1 MKGKFYYSQKTYLF
15 FFYGLLV
22 TILLSIFF
30 IYFYSFYKDTIIN
43 DAKVKSE
50 SLCKSIQ
57 NSLNN
62 ELSNIST
69 ISMNIVYSNA
79 IKKNFT
85 NFSNHYESDEINTSS
100 FSTLRENVLSIYD
113 IITAIIG
120 TFQSATQVNLYT
132 LNGTCIGSGYFQGVT
147 QVNLDNLAWYEPT
160 INKNGYK
167 HISQIDTLPNN
178 KNLYLESPK
187 YLTLTRLFYN
197 NSNEP
202 EGIVEV
208 IQDCNTIFSLILEL
222 QQKNPYTSFYIYNE
236 NNELIYPYII
246 NSNDDINYLNLIKE
260 NSLAPSSAKFI
271 KTNDNNEFLI
281 SYEKLEQYDW
291 RIIISEPKSF
301 VLESLYSFKIS
312 FLVIIFISVC
322 CTLVLCFIISSRITS
337 PLSKLSHET
346 IKVTLN
352 NVLSENKS
360 IISPIDS
367 NIEEISE
374 LYIAFINMYNKL
386 RDSSHEILLLKSE
399 ETKAKLQATQ
409 SFINPHFLYNSLT
422 NISIMAEE
430 NMNEDIIRMCDALC
444 SYSRYITTSYE
455 TIVPLIEEVS
465 STEQYIECMK
475 IRYGSDF
482 IYQSDINE
490 DTNNIFIPKL
500 VIQPFVE
507 NAFKYGFS
515 TSPPWYLK
523 ISSFIENGKWVILI
537 EDNGGCLSSD
547 KREEL
552 ISKFNNIDKSKE
564 LSSFSIGGMGLKNVY
579 IRLKLLYEDESIFRI
594 DNSTLGKTVFIIGGP
609 IYRSKEEF
617 YNDHTQI

>member
-1 MKGKFYYSQKTYLF
+1 MKGKVYYSQKTYLF
-15 FFYGLLV
+15 FFYGLLITV
-22 TILLSIFF
+22 LLSIFF
-30 IYFYSFYKDTIIN
+30 IYFYSFYKNNIIN

-57 NSLNN
+57 NSLNS

-85 NFSNHYESDEINTSS
+85 NFSNHYDSNEINTLS
-100 FSTLRENVLSIYD
+100 FSDLRENVLPIYD

-132 LNGTCIGSGYFQGVT
+132 LNGMCIGSGYFQGVT
-147 QVNLDNLAWYEPT
+147 QVNLNDIAWYEPT

-178 KNLYLESPK
+178 ENLYLESPK

-197 NSNEP
+197 NSNES

-236 NNELIYPYII
+236 NDELIYPYEI
-246 NSNDDINYLNLIKE
+246 NTNDDIDYLNLIKE
-260 NSLAPSSAKFI
+260 NSLNYSSAEFI
-271 KTNDNNEFLI
+271 KANDTDEYLI
-281 SYEKLEQYDW
+281 SYEKLQQYDW
-291 RIIISEPKSF
+291 TIVISEPKSI
-301 VLESLYSFKIS
+301 VLESLNSFKIS
-312 FLVIIFISVC
+312 FMVITFLSVC
-322 CTLVLCFIISSRITS
+322 STLILCFIISSRITS

-346 IKVTLN
+346 IKITLN
-352 NVLSENKS
+352 NVLSENES
-360 IISPIDS
+360 TISPIDS

-374 LYIAFINMYNKL
+374 LYTAFINMYKKL

-430 NMNEDIIRMCDALC
+430 NMNEDIIKMCDALC
-444 SYSRYITTSYE
+444 SYSRYITTSHE
-455 TIVPLIEEVS
+455 TIVSLIEEIS

-475 IRYGSDF
+475 IRYGTDF
-482 IYQSDINE
+482 VYQSDISE
-490 DTNNIFIPKL
+490 DTKNIFIPKL
-500 VIQPFVE
+500 IIQPFVE

-523 ISSFIENGKWVILI
+523 ISSFIKNEKWIILI

-547 KREEL
+547 KRDEL

-564 LSSFSIGGMGLKNVY
+564 LSSFSIGGLGLKNVY
-579 IRLKLLYEDESIFRI
+579 IRLKLLYEEESIFHI
-594 DNSTLGKTVFIIGGP
+594 DNSTLGKTIFMIGGP
-609 IYRSKEEF
+609 IYRNKEEF